1 MDQFIAQILAKLDTR
16 QAEADLKSI
25 TDKKY
30 QIDVELNLTNKS
42 LDVSKIL
49 SGLESSFKTSGQ
61 NIGKSFNAGLQSG
74 MSASKFDGNTYI
86 KNYLDGLKRDQKE
99 AESVAKEFTVSQ
111 NNALKAVKSRNSA
124 ETKANNENIKQQQQ
138 QQKELEAIE
147 KARLKSIEDSKKRE
161 EKIIL
166 NQNKVINKQLES
178 DYKQQ
183 QKEQQKLTEQNLK
196 QISKSEQNS
205 KKIQAQQRIAELQNN
220 AIQKNAHTNELVNQ
234 GKSNIEKWKQQ
245 YQDQSKYIEKIN
257 ELNARSEKISNTFSD
272 DSFKQKYG
280 NTSGY
285 SKVIDNLEKVKTLQS
300 EVNAEIEKGSSADFN
315 KVNNGLKE
323 MNSLI
328 SKSETQYSNL
338 SKPIGALD
346 ATIASNKTLNWL
358 NENSKAT
365 KELGDAFEDLARKQ
379 KSATT
384 SGELESYNKQFN
396 NLVNIAKQKG
406 LTGKSLFAEGKRAF
420 TQIAEFTGMYGL
432 AQNLIQDLPRE
443 MVNNVIQLDDSLIE
457 LQKVSDLAG
466 TSLDNF
472 VKKAYDAS
480 SEVARTGREVID
492 ATTTFK
498 KAGYTL
504 DESFNLSKTAMVM
517 MNVGDGI
524 DSVDEASSALIATLK
539 GFQLSD
545 SSAMDVVSM
554 INETSN
560 TSAID
565 FDNITEGLRR
575 VSGTLNQAGTSI
587 QQTIGLITGGFS
599 QLRNIETVSNGL
611 ITISQRL
618 RGISSDGEDL
628 DPKLGEKFASIGVQ
642 IENADGSLR
651 STYEILQD
659 YAKVYNSLTDK
670 EQQYYAELAAGKP
683 NVKTFNAIVQQ
694 WADVESATNAAM
706 NSQGSAEAEN
716 EKVLQGI
723 SSRIAAFKSAFE
735 QLSQTT
741 VNSDF
746 LKGIV
751 DAGTTILKVIDT
763 IIDKFGILQTVIGG
777 FAVGKGITSFVKGFD
792 RPTCIAS

>member
-86 KNYLDGLKRDQKE
+86 KSYLDGLKRDQKE
-99 AESVAKEFTVSQ
+99 AESVAKQFNVSQ
-111 NNALKAVKSRNSA
+111 NNALKAVKSKNTASA
-124 ETKANNENIKQQQQ
+124 KYDSQIKKEIES
-138 QQKELEAIE
+138 QK
-147 KARLKSIEDSKKRE
+147 
-161 EKIIL
+161 
-166 NQNKVINKQLES
+166 KQL
-178 DYKQQ
+178 DQY
-183 QKEQQKLTEQNLK
+183 
-196 QISKSEQNS
+196 
-205 KKIQAQQRIAELQNN
+205 
-220 AIQKNAHTNELVNQ
+220 
-234 GKSNIEKWKQQ
+234 QQ
-245 YQDQSKYIEKIN
+245 YQSRLSDLKRKD
-257 ELNARSEKISNTFSD
+257 ISNFS
-272 DSFKQKYG
+272 

-285 SKVIDNLEKVKTLQS
+285 AQIKKNLQDVETLQS
-300 EVNAEIEKGSSADFN
+300 KVNAEMSKGYDTNFDS
-315 KVNNGLKE
+315 VNSDLKE
-323 MNSLI
+323 MNSLLN
-328 SKSETQYSNL
+328 KTERLYSNL

-358 NENSKAT
+358 KENSKAS
-365 KELGDAFEDLARKQ
+365 KELGDAFEALAKKQ
-379 KSATT
+379 KTATT
-384 SGELESYNKQFN
+384 SGELESYNKEFN
-396 NLVNIAKQKG
+396 SLVNIAKQKG
-406 LTGKSLFAEGKRAF
+406 LTGKSWFDEGKRAF

-792 RPTCIAS
+792 RPACIAS

>member
-42 LDVSKIL
+42 LDVNKIL

-86 KNYLDGLKRDQKE
+86 KSYLDGLKRDQKE
-99 AESVAKEFTVSQ
+99 AESVAKQFNVSQ
-111 NNALKAVKSRNSA
+111 NNALKAVKSKNTASA
-124 ETKANNENIKQQQQ
+124 KYDSQIKKEIES
-138 QQKELEAIE
+138 QK
-147 KARLKSIEDSKKRE
+147 
-161 EKIIL
+161 
-166 NQNKVINKQLES
+166 KQL
-178 DYKQQ
+178 DQY
-183 QKEQQKLTEQNLK
+183 
-196 QISKSEQNS
+196 
-205 KKIQAQQRIAELQNN
+205 
-220 AIQKNAHTNELVNQ
+220 
-234 GKSNIEKWKQQ
+234 QQ
-245 YQDQSKYIEKIN
+245 YQSRLSDLKRKD
-257 ELNARSEKISNTFSD
+257 ISNFS
-272 DSFKQKYG
+272 

-285 SKVIDNLEKVKTLQS
+285 AQIKKNLQDIETLQS
-300 EVNAEIEKGSSADFN
+300 KVNAEMSKGYDTNFDS
-315 KVNNGLKE
+315 VNSDLKE
-323 MNSLI
+323 MNSLLN
-328 SKSETQYSNL
+328 KTERLYSNL

-358 NENSKAT
+358 KENSKAS
-365 KELGDAFEDLARKQ
+365 KELGDAFEVLAKKQ
-379 KSATT
+379 KTATT
-384 SGELESYNKQFN
+384 SGELESYNKEFN
-396 NLVNIAKQKG
+396 SLVNIAKQKG
-406 LTGKSLFAEGKRAF
+406 LTGKSWFDEGKRAF

>member
-86 KNYLDGLKRDQKE
+86 KSYLDGLKRDQKE
-99 AESVAKEFTVSQ
+99 AESVAKQFNVSQ
-111 NNALKAVKSRNSA
+111 NNALKAVKSKNTASA
-124 ETKANNENIKQQQQ
+124 KYDSQIKKEIES
-138 QQKELEAIE
+138 QK
-147 KARLKSIEDSKKRE
+147 
-161 EKIIL
+161 
-166 NQNKVINKQLES
+166 KQL
-178 DYKQQ
+178 DQY
-183 QKEQQKLTEQNLK
+183 
-196 QISKSEQNS
+196 
-205 KKIQAQQRIAELQNN
+205 
-220 AIQKNAHTNELVNQ
+220 
-234 GKSNIEKWKQQ
+234 QQ
-245 YQDQSKYIEKIN
+245 YQSRLSDLKRKD
-257 ELNARSEKISNTFSD
+257 ISNFS
-272 DSFKQKYG
+272 

-285 SKVIDNLEKVKTLQS
+285 AQIKKNLQDVETLQS
-300 EVNAEIEKGSSADFN
+300 KVNAEMSKGYDTNFDS
-315 KVNNGLKE
+315 VNSDLKE
-323 MNSLI
+323 MNSLLN
-328 SKSETQYSNL
+328 KTERLYSNL

-358 NENSKAT
+358 KENSKAS
-365 KELGDAFEDLARKQ
+365 KELGDAFEVLAKKQ
-379 KSATT
+379 KTATT
-384 SGELESYNKQFN
+384 SGELESYNKEFN
-396 NLVNIAKQKG
+396 SLVNIAKQKG
-406 LTGKSLFAEGKRAF
+406 LTGKSWFDEGKRAF

-792 RPTCIAS
+792 RPACIAS

>member
-74 MSASKFDGNTYI
+74 MSTSKFDGHTYI

-111 NNALKAVKSRNSA
+111 NNALKAVKSKNTASA
-124 ETKANNENIKQQQQ
+124 KYDSQIKKEIES
-138 QQKELEAIE
+138 QK
-147 KARLKSIEDSKKRE
+147 
-161 EKIIL
+161 
-166 NQNKVINKQLES
+166 KQL
-178 DYKQQ
+178 DQY
-183 QKEQQKLTEQNLK
+183 
-196 QISKSEQNS
+196 
-205 KKIQAQQRIAELQNN
+205 
-220 AIQKNAHTNELVNQ
+220 
-234 GKSNIEKWKQQ
+234 QQ
-245 YQDQSKYIEKIN
+245 YQSRLSDLKRKD
-257 ELNARSEKISNTFSD
+257 ISNFS
-272 DSFKQKYG
+272 

-285 SKVIDNLEKVKTLQS
+285 AQIKKNLQDIETLQS
-300 EVNAEIEKGSSADFN
+300 KVNAEMSKGYDTNFDS
-315 KVNNGLKE
+315 VNSDLKE
-323 MNSLI
+323 MNSLLN
-328 SKSETQYSNL
+328 KTERLYSNL

-358 NENSKAT
+358 KENSKAS
-365 KELGDAFEDLARKQ
+365 KELGDAFEVLAKKQ
-379 KSATT
+379 KTATT
-384 SGELESYNKQFN
+384 SGELESYNKEFN
-396 NLVNIAKQKG
+396 SLVNIAKQKG
-406 LTGKSLFAEGKRAF
+406 LTGKSWFDEGKRAF

>member
-86 KNYLDGLKRDQKE
+86 KNYLDGLKRDKKE
-99 AESVAKEFTVSQ
+99 AESVAKQFNVSQ
-111 NNALKAVKSRNSA
+111 NNALKAVKSKNTASA
-124 ETKANNENIKQQQQ
+124 KYDSQIKKEIES
-138 QQKELEAIE
+138 QK
-147 KARLKSIEDSKKRE
+147 
-161 EKIIL
+161 
-166 NQNKVINKQLES
+166 KQL
-178 DYKQQ
+178 DQY
-183 QKEQQKLTEQNLK
+183 
-196 QISKSEQNS
+196 
-205 KKIQAQQRIAELQNN
+205 
-220 AIQKNAHTNELVNQ
+220 
-234 GKSNIEKWKQQ
+234 QQ
-245 YQDQSKYIEKIN
+245 YQSRLSDLKRKD
-257 ELNARSEKISNTFSD
+257 ISNFS
-272 DSFKQKYG
+272 

-285 SKVIDNLEKVKTLQS
+285 AQIKKNLQDVETLQS
-300 EVNAEIEKGSSADFN
+300 KVNAEMSKGYDTNFDS
-315 KVNNGLKE
+315 VNSDLKE
-323 MNSLI
+323 MNSLLN
-328 SKSETQYSNL
+328 KTERLYSNL

-358 NENSKAT
+358 KENSKAS
-365 KELGDAFEDLARKQ
+365 KELGDAFEALAKKQ
-379 KSATT
+379 KTATT
-384 SGELESYNKQFN
+384 SGELESYNKEFN
-396 NLVNIAKQKG
+396 SLVNIAKQKG
-406 LTGKSLFAEGKRAF
+406 LTGKSWFDEGKRAF

-792 RPTCIAS
+792 RPACIAS

>member
-42 LDVSKIL
+42 LDVNKIL
-49 SGLESSFKTSGQ
+49 SGLESSCKTSGQ

-86 KNYLDGLKRDQKE
+86 KSYLDGLKRDQKE
-99 AESVAKEFTVSQ
+99 AESVAKQFNVSQ
-111 NNALKAVKSRNSA
+111 NNALKAVKSKNTASA
-124 ETKANNENIKQQQQ
+124 KYDSQIKKEIES
-138 QQKELEAIE
+138 QK
-147 KARLKSIEDSKKRE
+147 
-161 EKIIL
+161 
-166 NQNKVINKQLES
+166 KQL
-178 DYKQQ
+178 DQY
-183 QKEQQKLTEQNLK
+183 
-196 QISKSEQNS
+196 
-205 KKIQAQQRIAELQNN
+205 
-220 AIQKNAHTNELVNQ
+220 
-234 GKSNIEKWKQQ
+234 QQ
-245 YQDQSKYIEKIN
+245 YQSRLSDLKRKD
-257 ELNARSEKISNTFSD
+257 ISNFS
-272 DSFKQKYG
+272 

-285 SKVIDNLEKVKTLQS
+285 AQIKKNLQDVETLQS
-300 EVNAEIEKGSSADFN
+300 KVNAEMSKGYDTNFDS
-315 KVNNGLKE
+315 VNSDLKE
-323 MNSLI
+323 MNSLLN
-328 SKSETQYSNL
+328 KTERLYSNL

-358 NENSKAT
+358 KENSKAS
-365 KELGDAFEDLARKQ
+365 KELGDAFEVLAKKQ
-379 KSATT
+379 KTATT
-384 SGELESYNKQFN
+384 SGELESYNKEFN
-396 NLVNIAKQKG
+396 SLVNIAKQKG
-406 LTGKSLFAEGKRAF
+406 LTGKSWFDEGKRAF

>member
-86 KNYLDGLKRDQKE
+86 KSYLDGLKRDKKE
-99 AESVAKEFTVSQ
+99 AESVAKQFNVSQ
-111 NNALKAVKSRNSA
+111 NNALKAVKSKNTASA
-124 ETKANNENIKQQQQ
+124 KYDSQIKKEIES
-138 QQKELEAIE
+138 QK
-147 KARLKSIEDSKKRE
+147 
-161 EKIIL
+161 
-166 NQNKVINKQLES
+166 KQL
-178 DYKQQ
+178 DQY
-183 QKEQQKLTEQNLK
+183 
-196 QISKSEQNS
+196 
-205 KKIQAQQRIAELQNN
+205 
-220 AIQKNAHTNELVNQ
+220 
-234 GKSNIEKWKQQ
+234 QQ
-245 YQDQSKYIEKIN
+245 YQSRLSDLKRKD
-257 ELNARSEKISNTFSD
+257 ISNFS
-272 DSFKQKYG
+272 

-285 SKVIDNLEKVKTLQS
+285 AQIKKNLQDVETLQS
-300 EVNAEIEKGSSADFN
+300 KVNAEMSKGYDTNFDS
-315 KVNNGLKE
+315 VNSDLKE
-323 MNSLI
+323 MNSLLN
-328 SKSETQYSNL
+328 KTERLYSNL

-358 NENSKAT
+358 KENSKAS
-365 KELGDAFEDLARKQ
+365 KELGDAFEALAKKQ
-379 KSATT
+379 KTATT
-384 SGELESYNKQFN
+384 SGELESYNKEFN
-396 NLVNIAKQKG
+396 SLVNIAKQKG
-406 LTGKSLFAEGKRAF
+406 LTGKSWFDEGKRAF

-792 RPTCIAS
+792 RPACIAS

>member
-42 LDVSKIL
+42 LDVNKIL

-61 NIGKSFNAGLQSG
+61 NIGKSFNTGLQSG
-74 MSASKFDGNTYI
+74 MSTSKFDGHTYI
-86 KNYLDGLKRDQKE
+86 KNYLDGLKRDKKE
-99 AESVAKEFTVSQ
+99 AESVAKEFNVSQ
-111 NNALKAVKSRNSA
+111 NNALKAVKSKNTASA
-124 ETKANNENIKQQQQ
+124 KYDSQIKKEIER
-138 QQKELEAIE
+138 QK
-147 KARLKSIEDSKKRE
+147 
-161 EKIIL
+161 
-166 NQNKVINKQLES
+166 KQL
-178 DYKQQ
+178 DQY
-183 QKEQQKLTEQNLK
+183 
-196 QISKSEQNS
+196 
-205 KKIQAQQRIAELQNN
+205 
-220 AIQKNAHTNELVNQ
+220 
-234 GKSNIEKWKQQ
+234 QQ
-245 YQDQSKYIEKIN
+245 YQSRLSDLKSKD
-257 ELNARSEKISNTFSD
+257 ISNFS
-272 DSFKQKYG
+272 

-285 SKVIDNLEKVKTLQS
+285 AQIKKNLQDIETLQS
-300 EVNAEIEKGSSADFN
+300 KVNAEMSKGYDTNFDS
-315 KVNNGLKE
+315 VNSDLKE
-323 MNSLI
+323 MNSLLN
-328 SKSETQYSNL
+328 KTERLYSNL

-358 NENSKAT
+358 KENSKAS
-365 KELGDAFEDLARKQ
+365 KELGDAFEVLAKKQ
-379 KSATT
+379 KTATT
-384 SGELESYNKQFN
+384 SGELESYNKEFN
-396 NLVNIAKQKG
+396 SLVNIAEQKG
-406 LTGKSLFAEGKRAF
+406 LTGKSWFDEGKRAF

-432 AQNLIQDLPRE
+432 AQNLMQDLPRE

-751 DAGTTILKVIDT
+751 DVGTTILKVIDT

>member
-1 MDQFIAQILAKLDTR
+1 MDFIAQILAKLDAR

-42 LDVSKIL
+42 LDVNKIL

-61 NIGKSFNAGLQSG
+61 NIGKSFNTGLQSG
-74 MSASKFDGNTYI
+74 MSTSKFDGHTYI

-111 NNALKAVKSRNSA
+111 NNALKAVKSKNTASA
-124 ETKANNENIKQQQQ
+124 KYDSQIKKEIES
-138 QQKELEAIE
+138 QK
-147 KARLKSIEDSKKRE
+147 
-161 EKIIL
+161 
-166 NQNKVINKQLES
+166 KQL
-178 DYKQQ
+178 DRY
-183 QKEQQKLTEQNLK
+183 
-196 QISKSEQNS
+196 
-205 KKIQAQQRIAELQNN
+205 
-220 AIQKNAHTNELVNQ
+220 
-234 GKSNIEKWKQQ
+234 QQ
-245 YQDQSKYIEKIN
+245 YQSRLSDLKRKD
-257 ELNARSEKISNTFSD
+257 ISNFP
-272 DSFKQKYG
+272 

-285 SKVIDNLEKVKTLQS
+285 AQIKKNLQDIETLQS
-300 EVNAEIEKGSSADFN
+300 KVNAEMSKSYDTNFDS
-315 KVNNGLKE
+315 VNSDLKE
-323 MNSLI
+323 MNSLLN
-328 SKSETQYSNL
+328 KTERLYSNL

-358 NENSKAT
+358 KENSKAS
-365 KELGDAFEDLARKQ
+365 KELGDAFEVLAKKQ
-379 KSATT
+379 KTATT
-384 SGELESYNKQFN
+384 SGELESYNKEFN
-396 NLVNIAKQKG
+396 SLVNTAKQKG
-406 LTGKSLFAEGKRAF
+406 LTGKSWLDEGKRAF

-432 AQNLIQDLPRE
+432 AQNLMQDLPRE

-777 FAVGKGITSFVKGFD
+777 FAVGKGITSFVESFD
-792 RPTCIAS
+792 KPACIAS

>member
-74 MSASKFDGNTYI
+74 MSTSKFDGNTYI
-86 KNYLDGLKRDQKE
+86 KNYLDGLKRDKKE

-111 NNALKAVKSRNSA
+111 NIALKAVKPKNTASA
-124 ETKANNENIKQQQQ
+124 KYDSQIKKEIES
-138 QQKELEAIE
+138 QK
-147 KARLKSIEDSKKRE
+147 
-161 EKIIL
+161 
-166 NQNKVINKQLES
+166 KQL
-178 DYKQQ
+178 DQY
-183 QKEQQKLTEQNLK
+183 
-196 QISKSEQNS
+196 
-205 KKIQAQQRIAELQNN
+205 
-220 AIQKNAHTNELVNQ
+220 
-234 GKSNIEKWKQQ
+234 QQ
-245 YQDQSKYIEKIN
+245 YQSRLSDLKSKD
-257 ELNARSEKISNTFSD
+257 ISNFS
-272 DSFKQKYG
+272 

-285 SKVIDNLEKVKTLQS
+285 AQIKKNLQDIETLQS
-300 EVNAEIEKGSSADFN
+300 KVNAEMSKGYDTNFDS
-315 KVNNGLKE
+315 VNSDLKE
-323 MNSLI
+323 MNSLLN
-328 SKSETQYSNL
+328 KTERLYSNL

-358 NENSKAT
+358 KENSKAS
-365 KELGDAFEDLARKQ
+365 KELGDAFEVLAKKQ
-379 KSATT
+379 KTATT
-384 SGELESYNKQFN
+384 SGELESYNKEFN
-396 NLVNIAKQKG
+396 SLVNIAKQKG
-406 LTGKSLFAEGKRAF
+406 LTGKSWFDEGKRAF

>member
-42 LDVSKIL
+42 LDVNKIL

-61 NIGKSFNAGLQSG
+61 NIGKSFNTGLQSG
-74 MSASKFDGNTYI
+74 MSTSKFDGHTYI

-124 ETKANNENIKQQQQ
+124 ETKINNENIKQQ
-138 QQKELEAIE
+138 
-147 KARLKSIEDSKKRE
+147 R
-161 EKIIL
+161 
-166 NQNKVINKQLES
+166 
-178 DYKQQ
+178 QQ

-196 QISKSEQNS
+196 QINKSEQNS
-205 KKIQAQQRIAELQNN
+205 KKIQAQQRIAELKSN
-220 AIQKNAHTNELVNQ
+220 AVQKNSHNDQLVQQ
-234 GKSNIEKWKQQ
+234 GKDNITKWKQQ

-315 KVNNGLKE
+315 KVNTGLKE

-365 KELGDAFEDLARKQ
+365 KELGDAFEGLARKQ
-379 KSATT
+379 KAATT
-384 SGELESYNKQFN
+384 SGELESYNKEFN

-406 LTGKSLFAEGKRAF
+406 LTGKSWLDEGKRAF

-432 AQNLIQDLPRE
+432 AQNLMQDLPRE